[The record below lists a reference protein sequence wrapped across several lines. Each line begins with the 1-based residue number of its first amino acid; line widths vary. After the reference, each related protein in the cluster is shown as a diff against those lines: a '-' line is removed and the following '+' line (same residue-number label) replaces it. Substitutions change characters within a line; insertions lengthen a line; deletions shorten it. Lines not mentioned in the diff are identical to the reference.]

1 MSTPRFAHGLLALL
15 LSVAGMASGMSGDER
30 VIATYPHIAGP
41 ERSAAIRAGY
51 VRIKPGMSS
60 AEVRGILGEPDE
72 IRPLYAPMAKHP
84 QAIGQTSWYV
94 LQRLVEHGS
103 QSERQESA
111 VRVSFDLQG
120 IVTAVDAWG
129 LE

>member
-1 MSTPRFAHGLLALL
+1 MSASRLAHGVMAAL
-15 LSVAGMASGMSGDER
+15 LSVAGMAAGMSGDELA
-30 VIATYPHIAGP
+30 IATYPHIAGP

-51 VRIKPGMSS
+51 VRIKPGMST

-84 QAIGQTSWYV
+84 QAIGQTCWYV
-94 LQRLVEHGS
+94 LRRLAEHGS

-129 LE
+129 IE

>member
-41 ERSAAIRAGY
+41 ERSAAIRTGY

-84 QAIGQTSWYV
+84 QAIGQTNWYV

-120 IVTAVDAWG
+120 VVTAVDALG

>member
-84 QAIGQTSWYV
+84 QAIGQTNWYV

-120 IVTAVDAWG
+120 VVTAVDALG

>member
-41 ERSAAIRAGY
+41 ERSAAIRTGY
-51 VRIKPGMSS
+51 VRSKPGMSS

-84 QAIGQTSWYV
+84 QAIGQTNWYV

-120 IVTAVDAWG
+120 VVTAVDALG

>member
-1 MSTPRFAHGLLALL
+1 
-15 LSVAGMASGMSGDER
+15 MSGDER

-51 VRIKPGMSS
+51 VRIQPGMSS

-84 QAIGQTSWYV
+84 KVIGQTCWYV
-94 LQRLVEHGS
+94 LQRLAEHGS

-120 IVTAVDAWG
+120 VVTGIDAWG